1 MIEIRKAELPTHVL
15 QNGKSKWVSALD
27 RFLASGLDAAEV
39 FPDTPFHNCF
49 SKHEAN
55 LATNGLR
62 SAIRRYGVEGVSVI
76 KDKSRVFLIKG
87 KIKGKKEG

>member
-15 QNGKSKWVSALD
+15 QNSKSKWVSVLD
-27 RFLASGLDAAEV
+27 RFLTSGLDTAEV
-39 FPDTPFHNCF
+39 FPDMPDHNSF
-49 SKHEAN
+49 SKYEAN

-87 KIKGKKEG
+87 RKEG